1 MNTSIITSKVLCIDK
16 DHTVGIYVKFSA
28 IFFFFSD
35 GLHFASHN
43 KWGNNFGL
51 LLRISH
57 VSMPGET
64 FKSWVVDLAGK
75 KYIPE
80 K

>member
-1 MNTSIITSKVLCIDK
+1 MCYVSIKITQCVFMSSC
-16 DHTVGIYVKFSA
+16 
-28 IFFFFSD
+28 FFSD

-51 LLRISH
+51 LLRISQ

-80 K
+80 R

>member
-1 MNTSIITSKVLCIDK
+1 MCYVLIKITQWVFMSSFLL
-16 DHTVGIYVKFSA
+16 F
-28 IFFFFSD
+28 FFFFSD

-51 LLRISH
+51 LLRISQ
-57 VSMPGET
+57 VSMPGAA

-75 KYIPE
+75 KHIPE
-80 K
+80 R